1 MINWRAYSHLM
12 RFHRPVGIFLLLWPT
27 LWALWLANR
36 GMPSWRLL
44 VIFIL
49 GVILTRAAGCIANDY
64 ADRDFDGHVERT
76 KMRPLATGALSSRQ
90 ALIALSVLGLLAL
103 GLVCLLNP
111 LSIALSVIAAGLA
124 LLYPWLKRVTHFPQ
138 VALGL
143 AFAMSVPMSF
153 AASIN
158 ALPPLCWLLF
168 AIAVVWPLVYD
179 TAYAINDQ
187 VDDAKL
193 GLKSTAL
200 WFGSKSPVF
209 IGALQSVLIGL
220 WIWLG
225 FITHLNAYFWCALTI
240 HALGFLYQQYLL
252 TKNQAFDAFLSN
264 QWLGAILWL
273 GIALSL
279 S

>member
-1 MINWRAYSHLM
+1 
-12 RFHRPVGIFLLLWPT
+12 
-27 LWALWLANR
+27 
-36 GMPSWRLL
+36 MPSWRLL

-168 AIAVVWPLVYD
+168 AIAVVWPLMYD